1 MGCDVY
7 LFRKEYVSYDRETK
21 TDLVKQQKF
30 WHVQSWQLGSLFGGY
45 YGIENEWKSVCP
57 DEFILFCKDLID
69 QGEDDCA
76 EYPDGALKAVVE
88 DLEELDDQVKY
99 QSDWFVTMDY

>member
-1 MGCDVY
+1 MGCDVF
-7 LFRKEYVSYDRETK
+7 LFRKEYVSYDCETQ

-30 WHVQSWQLGSLFGGY
+30 WKVNSWQLGSLFGEY
-45 YGIENEWKSVCP
+45 YGIENEWKSVYP
-57 DEFILFCKDLID
+57 DEFIQFCKDLID

-99 QSDWFVTMDY
+99 KSDWFVTMDY